1 MRGRFAGLFKTAGGR
16 AALGGRLS
24 PLGAVEP
31 TPETDRVAENGRRA
45 MRVLLERLEGKRIAD
60 REAARRI
67 MLSQSTP
74 ADQELFGERM
84 LDVVERE
91 MSS

>member
-1 MRGRFAGLFKTAGGR
+1 MGRFAGLFKGAER
-16 AALGGRLS
+16 KASLGGRLS
-24 PLGAVEP
+24 PLGTVEP
-31 TPETDRVAENGRRA
+31 TPETDAVAEDGRRA
-45 MRVLLERLEGKRIAD
+45 MRVLLAMLEGKRKAD

-84 LDVVERE
+84 MDDVERE